1 MKLAL
6 TLAAALAAASPAAA
20 ADLAEICPILGN
32 LGMSMVEQAQAGV
45 PKSFGLSLIAKADTP
60 PALDDLARDIL
71 DSAYDW
77 PLDAESFG
85 AVVVSACLE
94 ATGEPV

>member
-6 TLAAALAAASPAAA
+6 TLTAALAVASPAAA
-20 ADLAEICPILGN
+20 DDLADICPILGN
-32 LGMSMVEQAQAGV
+32 IGMNMVEQAQAGV
-45 PKSFGLSLIAKADTP
+45 PKSFGLSLIASADSP
-60 PALDDLARDIL
+60 PELDQLVRDML
-71 DSAYDW
+71 DSAYEW

-85 AVVVSACLE
+85 TVVVGACLQ